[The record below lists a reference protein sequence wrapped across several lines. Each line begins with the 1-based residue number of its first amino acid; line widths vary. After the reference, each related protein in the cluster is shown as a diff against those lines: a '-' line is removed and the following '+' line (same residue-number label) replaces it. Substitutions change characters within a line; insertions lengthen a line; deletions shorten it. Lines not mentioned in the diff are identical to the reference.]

1 MKTELERV
9 GCFPPSIFNSMQ
21 VYDWLRGPIFQS
33 GDPPPLVVLSWQR
46 VLFHSSSHTALPGG
60 TRADMHHNWC
70 CLRWRKGAVL
80 FFRFKTNG
88 WLHRTSKL
96 HLDWIST
103 SCFQQLLFNGTG
115 QCSIQLRSHSPD
127 MPAHWIL
134 SLLYHP
140 FVSCVKWKR

>member
-60 TRADMHHNWC
+60 TRADMHHN
-70 CLRWRKGAVL
+70 
-80 FFRFKTNG
+80 
-88 WLHRTSKL
+88 
-96 HLDWIST
+96 
-103 SCFQQLLFNGTG
+103 
-115 QCSIQLRSHSPD
+115 
-127 MPAHWIL
+127 
-134 SLLYHP
+134 
-140 FVSCVKWKR
+140 